1 MNRIDRNFVS
11 FRVLSIVMR
20 RILLLFFFHFLS
32 NGMVSAAEEQI
43 GIKWEKAK
51 YWHSLK
57 PISFRVQEFPDDI
70 FLLIF
75 PEWLTSREK
84 SWHVRPTWKTEGSQA
99 FAEWVSDGISVKL
112 KMDYQQCKK
121 QSALKWTYQVSNE
134 SEQDLTDVALFNCFN
149 LVDAPMFVDREM
161 THTWIR
167 KGEKN
172 TVQLS
177 TVKRTTASRTIQ
189 FYPAKG
195 GLTLP
200 EFERFMRYG
209 ATSTQEL
216 AGDRIAV
223 DSKDGNWTVESIVDG
238 QVAYFFNNW
247 EPTHGCIHAAPL
259 LGDIPTGKA
268 AYGTGS
274 IVIKPRKH

>member
-1 MNRIDRNFVS
+1 
-11 FRVLSIVMR
+11 MR
-20 RILLLFFFHFLS
+20 RILLFLS
-32 NGMVSAAEEQI
+32 FLYLSVEILSAEEKQV
-43 GIKWEKAK
+43 GITWEKAK

-57 PISFRVQEFPDDI
+57 PISFRVESFPDDI

-84 SWHVRPTWKTEGSQA
+84 SWHVRPTWKTDGGKA
-99 FAEWVSDGISVKL
+99 TAEWIAESVAVKL
-112 KMDYQQCKK
+112 KLEYFQECNA
-121 QSALKWTYQVSNE
+121 SGLRWNYEVSNG
-134 SEQDLTDVALFNCFN
+134 SEQDLSDVALFNCFN
-149 LVDAPMFVDREM
+149 LVDAPTFVDREM
-161 THTWIR
+161 NRTWIR
-167 KGEKN
+167 QGEEN

-177 TVKRTTASRTIQ
+177 TVKRTKASRTIQ

-216 AGDRIAV
+216 KGDRIAV
-223 DSKDGNWTVESIVDG
+223 DSKDGKWTVESIVDG

-259 LGDIPTGKA
+259 LGDIQAGKSA
-268 AYGTGS
+268 QSHGT
-274 IVIKPRKH
+274 IIFKHRKH

>member
-1 MNRIDRNFVS
+1 MRKILQCLS
-11 FRVLSIVMR
+11 FLFLPIAMLS
-20 RILLLFFFHFLS
+20 
-32 NGMVSAAEEQI
+32 AEGEQV

-57 PISFRVQEFPDDI
+57 PISFRVKEFPDDL

-84 SWHVRPTWKTEGSQA
+84 SWHVRPIWKTDGGKA
-99 FAEWVSDGISVKL
+99 TAEWVAEGVSVKL
-112 KMDYQQCKK
+112 KIEYTQLGKECV
-121 QSALKWTYQVSNE
+121 LKWNYEVTNG
-134 SEQDLTDVALFNCFN
+134 SEQDLRDVALFNCFN
-149 LVDAPMFVDREM
+149 LVDAPAFVDREM
-161 THTWIR
+161 KRTWIR
-167 KGEKN
+167 NGRKN

-177 TVKRTTASRTIQ
+177 TVKKTKATRTIQ

-216 AGDRIAV
+216 VGDRIAI
-223 DSKDGNWTVESIVDG
+223 DSKDGKWTVESIVDG

-247 EPTHGCIHAAPL
+247 ESTHGCIHAAPL
-259 LGDIPTGKA
+259 LGDIPTGKLA
-268 AYGTGS
+268 LSSGS
-274 IVIKPRKH
+274 IVFKTRKK